1 MPISY
6 LNPVVEKSMRRLV
19 VYTLLI
25 QDYWLQYFS
34 EPTSQRN
41 CACVNMIWMKKLRY
55 SIQNNK
61 KKIITQLS

>member
-34 EPTSQRN
+34 ELGNYRAYKSAERLCQHDLEEKTTLFYRE
-41 CACVNMIWMKKLRY
+41 
-55 SIQNNK
+55 
-61 KKIITQLS
+61 